1 MARNRK
7 TAEQVV
13 ELIRSSGGLPSM
25 EEVSSQGFWFY
36 PRHWLSKWD
45 KVLMPQ
51 IPKIL
56 GNEGR
61 DNRGR
66 KWLTRQDLFNM
77 GQSIDTV
84 DDAIEFYVAVCS
96 WGVGNKARDVYRR
109 IPPLMHPEVG
119 ERLLLGIKILQGMDG
134 SAIAGYKAFSSPDIA
149 YLKGLGPA
157 FFSKLLYFA
166 DGVYSS
172 GRDKQALIL
181 DQKVAKS
188 IGWPAKTW
196 WRADEYQD
204 YLELVDQACKLLDPC
219 PRADGIEYALF
230 RG

>member
-7 TAEQVV
+7 TAEQVT
-13 ELIRSSGGLPSM
+13 ELIRSSGGLPSA

-36 PRHWLSKWD
+36 PRHWISKWD
-45 KVLMPQ
+45 VALMPQ
-51 IPKIL
+51 IPNIL
-56 GNEGR
+56 GDEGR
-61 DNRGR
+61 DIRGR
-66 KWLTRQDLFNM
+66 KWLARKDLFIM

-109 IPPLMHPEVG
+109 IPPLMHPDVG
-119 ERLLLGIKILQGMDG
+119 ERLLLGIKILQGLDG
-134 SAIAGYKAFSSPDIA
+134 SAMAGYAAFSSPDIA

-157 FFSKLLYFA
+157 FFTKLLYFA
-166 DGVYSS
+166 AGEPTA
-172 GRDKQALIL
+172 DKNKLALIL

-196 WRADEYQD
+196 WRVDEYRD
-204 YLELVDQACKLLDPC
+204 YLELIDKVQKLLDPC